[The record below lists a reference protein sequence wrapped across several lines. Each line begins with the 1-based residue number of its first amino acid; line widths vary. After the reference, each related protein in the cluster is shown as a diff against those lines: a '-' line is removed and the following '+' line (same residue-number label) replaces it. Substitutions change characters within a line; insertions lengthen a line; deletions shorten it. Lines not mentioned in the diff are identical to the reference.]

1 VLAERLRARV
11 AAEGPL
17 SFDDFM
23 AACLYDPQEGYFAAG
38 SLRSARDGDFLT
50 SPEVSPWFGRTL
62 ARFVAGERERCGAT
76 EIVEVGAGSGSL
88 LGPLVDALG
97 EDYGVRAVEA
107 SPVARQALAAV
118 LAPSRVSA
126 SLDDAD
132 DIGVVIAN
140 ELLDNLPVAL
150 AVRSGGGWLER
161 RVDAGRDGFQFVD
174 GPPSRDLADWCDA
187 FAGPMPDGG
196 LVEVQLAATRWVEDV
211 VNRIDVGALI
221 AVDYGGTAEE
231 LAPRRREGTLR
242 TYRAHHLGPEPL
254 LEPGAT
260 DITVDVNFTAMAAA
274 ARSGGASVELLRQDD
289 FLVEWGLRD
298 VVRELREQELAL
310 ATSGDA
316 MERLA
321 VRSERTDAETLLH
334 PRGLGDFRVM
344 VARVG

>member
-1 VLAERLRARV
+1 
-11 AAEGPL
+11 
-17 SFDDFM
+17 M
-23 AACLYDPQEGYFAAG
+23 
-38 SLRSARDGDFLT
+38 
-50 SPEVSPWFGRTL
+50 
-62 ARFVAGERERCGAT
+62 AGERERCGAT

-97 EDYGVRAVEA
+97 EGYDVRAVEA
-107 SPVARQALAAV
+107 SPAARQALAAM
-118 LAPSRVSA
+118 LAPSRVIA

-132 DIGVVIAN
+132 DVGVVIAN

-150 AVRSGGGWLER
+150 AVRSGGDWLER
-161 RVDAGRDGFQFVD
+161 RVDAGDDGFRFVEA
-174 GPPSRDLADWCDA
+174 PPRRELADWCDA

-196 LVEVQLAATRWVEDV
+196 LVEVQLVATRWVEDV
-211 VNRIDVGALI
+211 VNRIDFGALI
-221 AVDYGGTAEE
+221 AFDYGGTAEE

-260 DITVDVNFTAMAAA
+260 DITVDVNFTAMVAA
-274 ARSGGASVELLRQDD
+274 ARAEGASVELLRQDD

>member
-1 VLAERLRARV
+1 
-11 AAEGPL
+11 
-17 SFDDFM
+17 M
-23 AACLYDPQEGYFAAG
+23 AACLYDPEDGFFAAG
-38 SLRSARDGDFLT
+38 PLRSARDGDFLT

-62 ARFVAGERERCGAT
+62 ARFVASERERCGAT
-76 EIVEVGAGSGSL
+76 AIVEVGAGSGSL

-97 EDYGVRAVEA
+97 EGYHVRAVEA
-107 SPVARQALAAV
+107 SPAAQQALAAV
-118 LAPSRVSA
+118 LAPGTVIA
-126 SLDDAD
+126 SLDEAD
-132 DIGVVIAN
+132 DVGVVIAN

-161 RVDAGRDGFQFVD
+161 RVDAGDDGFHFVD
-174 GPPSRDLADWCDA
+174 APPSRELAAWCDA

-196 LVEVQLAATRWVEDV
+196 FVEVQLVATRWVEDV
-211 VNRIDVGALI
+211 VNHIDAGALI
-221 AVDYGGTAEE
+221 AIDYGGTAEE

-254 LEPGAT
+254 LEPGET

-274 ARSGGASVELLRQDD
+274 AHAGGATVELSRQDD
-289 FLVEWGLRD
+289 FLGEWGLRD
-298 VVRELREQELAL
+298 VVRELREQELAS
-310 ATSGDA
+310 AAEGDA